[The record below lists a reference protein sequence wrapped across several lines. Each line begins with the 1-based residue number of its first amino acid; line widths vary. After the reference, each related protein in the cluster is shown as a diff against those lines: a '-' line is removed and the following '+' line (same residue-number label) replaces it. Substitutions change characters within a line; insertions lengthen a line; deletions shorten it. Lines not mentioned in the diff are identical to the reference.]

1 MKKIGLILL
10 LTLPLLTIAQ
20 RQLTGKVFDSKSNKA
35 IIGVNV
41 YIDNSLNA
49 SYTNILGE
57 FTLSQIDKD
66 EITLITSYIGYKTD
80 TSQVNVAENES
91 IVIYLNPQ
99 PYQTDEVLILGSRV
113 SENAPATAT
122 NVSKQEI
129 ENNNL
134 GQDLP
139 YLLQQTPSMVTT
151 SDAGSGVGYTGL
163 RIRGTD
169 ASRINVTINGIP
181 LNDSESHGVFWVN
194 TPDFASSLN
203 SIQIQRGVGTSTV
216 GSGAFG
222 ASINLETNTL
232 STNPYGE
239 INNSFG
245 SFNTRKHTLKFGS
258 GLINSRF
265 ALEGR
270 LSSILSDGYIDRA
283 ESDLQSYYA
292 AGTYY
297 GEKTVIKAI
306 AFGGKEVTY
315 QSWYGTPESRLTND
329 VEAMKTHAINNGL
342 TEAQTENLLNSGRT
356 YNFYTYEN
364 QVDNY
369 NQDHYQLHLSHEFN
383 ANLTINA
390 ALHYTRGFGFF
401 EEFKE
406 GESFADYGIAIDTLF
421 TPTNDTIID
430 TDLVRRRWLDNH
442 FYGATYNALYSPNDK
457 LKVNFGGGINQYI
470 NDHFGEV
477 IYAQYVAESAPG
489 ENYYFSDATKN
500 DANFYLKTEYA
511 LTEKANLLV
520 DLQYR
525 GIVYETKGTDNDL
538 RDFSIDETFNFF
550 NPKVGL
556 NYEVNTTT
564 SIYAFSGIANK
575 EPTRAD
581 FIDQAPNTPK
591 KDANKPERLYNTEL
605 GAEHRTSK
613 YKIAANLYYMY
624 YQDQLVTTGQLNDV
638 GSPLRQNVD
647 DSYRLGIELQGGIIF
662 NNQFS
667 WKGNATFSRNR
678 INEYTELIYDYTNGF
693 DIIEIEQKDIDIAL
707 SPSVILNSEL
717 SFTPIKDLELAL
729 ISRYIGDQYLDNT
742 SSEDKKL
749 DAYFVNDF
757 RLQYKLPIKGIEEIK
772 LQVLVNNILS
782 EEYSANGYTFSYIF
796 GDRITENFFYPQAL
810 RNYLVGLSIK
820 F

>member
-1 MKKIGLILL
+1 MRKIVLFL
-10 LTLPLLTIAQ
+10 LTAIPFLASAH
-20 RQLTGKVFDSKSNKA
+20 RQLTGKVFDAESNKS
-35 IIGVNV
+35 IIGANV

-57 FTLSQIDKD
+57 FTLTQIDNDK
-66 EITLITSYIGYKTD
+66 ISLITSYIGYKTD
-80 TSQVNVAENES
+80 TTEVNITEHES
-91 IVIYLNPQ
+91 IVIYLEPQ

-122 NVSKQEI
+122 NVSQKEI

-139 YLLQQTPSMVTT
+139 YLLQQTPSIVAT
-151 SDAGSGVGYTGL
+151 SDAGAGIGYTGI

-203 SIQIQRGVGTSTV
+203 SVQIQRGVGTSTV

-232 STNPYGE
+232 STSSYGE

-245 SFNTRKHTLKFGS
+245 SFNTRRHTLKFGS
-258 GLINSRF
+258 GLINNRF

-270 LSSILSDGYIDRA
+270 LSSINSDGYIDRA
-283 ESDLQSYYA
+283 EADLQSYYA

-306 AFGGKEVTY
+306 TFGGKEVTY
-315 QSWYGTPESRLTND
+315 QSWGGTPESRINND
-329 VEAMKTHAINNGL
+329 VEAMRIHAINNGL

-356 YNFYTYEN
+356 YNTYTYDN

-369 NQDHYQLHLSHEFN
+369 NQDHYQLHLSHEFSD
-383 ANLTINA
+383 NLTVNA

-401 EEFKE
+401 EEFRE
-406 GESFADYGIAIDTLF
+406 GESFSDYGIAIDTLF
-421 TPTNDTIID
+421 TPTNDTITE

-442 FYGATYNALYSPNDK
+442 FYGAIYNVLYTPNER
-457 LKVNFGGGINQYI
+457 LKFNLGGGVNQYI

-477 IYAQYVAESAPG
+477 IYAQYAAESVPG
-489 ENYYFSDATKN
+489 GNYYFSDATKN
-500 DANFYLKTEYA
+500 DANIYLKTEYA
-511 LTEKANLLV
+511 LTDKANLLV

-525 GIVYETKGTDNDL
+525 GISYETEGTDNDL
-538 RDFSIDETFNFF
+538 RNFSIDETFSFF
-550 NPKVGL
+550 NPKLGL
-556 NYEVNTTT
+556 NYELNPTT
-564 SIYAFSGIANK
+564 SVYVFSGIANK

-591 KDANKPERLYNTEL
+591 KDANQPERLYNTEL
-605 GAEHRTSK
+605 GAEHKTSK
-613 YKIAANLYYMY
+613 YKIAANIYYMY

-647 DSYRLGIELQGGIIF
+647 ESYRLGIELQGGYIF
-662 NNQFS
+662 SNQLS
-667 WKGNATFSRNR
+667 WKGNVTFSRNR

-693 DIIEIEQKDIDIAL
+693 DIIEVEQRDKDIAL
-707 SPSVILNSEL
+707 SPSFIANSEL
-717 SFTPIKDLELAL
+717 SYTPLKRLELAI
-729 ISRYIGDQYLDNT
+729 ISRYIGDQFLDNT

-757 RLQYKLPIKGIEEIK
+757 RLQYQIPIKGIEEVK
-772 LQVLVNNILS
+772 LQLLVNNVLS
-782 EEYSANGYTFSYIF
+782 EEYSANGYTFSYIV

-810 RNYLVGLSIK
+810 RNYLVGLSVK